1 MNKAL
6 SNYVVPPC
14 KQPAV
19 WPYYAR
25 PHRKGPRIDNEQQ
38 RELLSKLLP
47 GKWVAFA
54 AGKNHPI
61 LDDLERNS
69 WRFDCWWRMDAE
81 FNGYRLVWR
90 LRLDAYRVLC
100 RSAKGDV

>member
-25 PHRKGPRIDNEQQ
+25 PHRKGQRIDNEQQ

-47 GKWVAFA
+47 GKWVVVS
-54 AGKNHPI
+54 KYKDQLI
-61 LDDLERNS
+61 MCCLEPNG
-69 WRFDCWWRMDAE
+69 WRFDCNLNAGCLE
-81 FNGYRLVWR
+81 YRLVWR
-90 LRLDAYRVLC
+90 QRLDAFRVLR
-100 RSAKGDV
+100 RSAEEDV